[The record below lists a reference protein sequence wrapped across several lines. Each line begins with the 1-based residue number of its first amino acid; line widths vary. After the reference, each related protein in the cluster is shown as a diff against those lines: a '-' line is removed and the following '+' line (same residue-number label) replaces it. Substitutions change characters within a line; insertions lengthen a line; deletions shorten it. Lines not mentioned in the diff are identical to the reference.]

1 MSCNYPLLAERGELQ
16 PSGKF
21 KFLPIGR
28 YSPELKERYPDSIMV
43 PCGKCAGCRADYT
56 RQWADRMM
64 LELDHSGRAVFVT
77 LTYDDKHLPQFLD
90 PESGEL
96 VMTLSKRD
104 WQLFMKSFRKYFA
117 KRGVKEVRFYMCGEY
132 GSLHG
137 RPHMHAIIYGIGLDD
152 FPDLQMKGINELGDQ
167 YWISETLEKDIWKRG
182 FCLLA
187 DVSWQ
192 TMAYVARYV
201 RKKQFGQ
208 VDDGT
213 VQSLKEPVFC
223 LMSRRP
229 GIGMYYPIEHPDAM
243 SKAKYYLSSSK
254 GSVEV
259 WMPDVFLKQYETLD
273 PAGYKKL
280 KEQRMKFAED
290 AQLAKLKQTDVE
302 FTELVDRDFDHME
315 ESGKFID
322 SFQKLL

>member
-1 MSCNYPLLAERGELQ
+1 MSCNYPMLADRGELL
-16 PSGKF
+16 PSGKY
-21 KFLPIGR
+21 KYLPVGR
-28 YSPELKERYPDSIMV
+28 YSPELKARYPDSIMI

-64 LELDHSGRAVFVT
+64 LELDHSGKAVFLT
-77 LTYDDKHLPQFLD
+77 LTYDDLHLPQFLD
-90 PESGEL
+90 PESGQL
-96 VMTLSKRD
+96 IATLSKRD
-104 WQLFMKSFRKYFA
+104 WQLFMKSLRKYMRN
-117 KRGVKEVRFYMCGEY
+117 RGVKELRFYMCGEY
-132 GSLHG
+132 GPLHG

-152 FPDLQMKGINELGDQ
+152 FSDLIQKGVNEFGDA

-201 RKKQFGQ
+201 RKKQFGAQ
-208 VDDGT
+208 DDGS
-213 VQSLKEPVFC
+213 VMSRKEPVFC

-229 GIGMYYPIEHPDAM
+229 GIGMYYPIEHPDYLQK
-243 SKAKYYLSSSK
+243 SKYYLSDAH

-259 WMPDVFLKQYETLD
+259 WMPDVFLKQYEQLD
-273 PAGYKKL
+273 PDGFKKL
-280 KEQRMKFAED
+280 KAQRLKFAED

-302 FTELVDRDFDHME
+302 FTELMDRDYRKMHDA
-315 ESGKFID
+315 GKYID
-322 SFQKLL
+322 GLQKIL